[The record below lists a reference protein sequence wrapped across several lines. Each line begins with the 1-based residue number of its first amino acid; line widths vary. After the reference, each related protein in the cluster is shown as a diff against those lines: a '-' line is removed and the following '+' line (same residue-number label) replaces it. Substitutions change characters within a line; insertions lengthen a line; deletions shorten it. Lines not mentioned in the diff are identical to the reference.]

1 MKFINE
7 KQLKIFSLVSLSTI
21 ILGLYGFQI
30 PVYGQDSNLEKAN
43 LTNVPQKF
51 SNVLNELGINSSE
64 LALKPGESVS
74 VLIQKLQ
81 PNGTLY
87 EFVQQFTDSVEKS
100 GVNVDNLT
108 SFKQVENITQSAED
122 LANLP

>member
-1 MKFINE
+1 M
-7 KQLKIFSLVSLSTI
+7 
-21 ILGLYGFQI
+21 
-30 PVYGQDSNLEKAN
+30 
-43 LTNVPQKF
+43 
-51 SNVLNELGINSSE
+51 
-64 LALKPGESVS
+64 KPGESVS

-108 SFKQVENITQSAED
+108 SFKQVENITQSAEE